1 MTLNILLIG
10 FTFEALI
17 LHRTAVLLKSY
28 NLYLFFKKYVGV
40 NDAHS
45 KWTLTEEKMLI
56 IKLHY

>member
-45 KWTLTEEKMLI
+45 K
-56 IKLHY
+56 